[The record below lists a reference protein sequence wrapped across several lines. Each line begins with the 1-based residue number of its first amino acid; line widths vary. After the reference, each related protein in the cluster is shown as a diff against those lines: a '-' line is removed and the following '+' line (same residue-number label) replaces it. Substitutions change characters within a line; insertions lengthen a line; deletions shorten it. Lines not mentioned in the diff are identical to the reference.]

1 MSDTSFIEAA
11 GTIKKL
17 ASSEFSVL
25 VEVEDEKFELHFDY
39 LGWPLIAR
47 ITPHESGSLHM
58 QLLGKVG
65 RLSFAAEGRERRIG
79 AIMLLRSTAKC
90 QPIRFALT
98 RNGDTALTGDVGAA
112 APVIPTKLIAAIPT
126 LLAGIKPLLDLF
138 PLFIGSYRHP
148 PN

>member
-1 MSDTSFIEAA
+1 VEIGIRKSMSDTSFIEAA
-11 GTIKKL
+11 RTIKKL
-17 ASSEFSVL
+17 ASSEFSEL

-79 AIMLLRSTAKC
+79 AIVLLRSTAKR
-90 QPIRFALT
+90 QPINQVRFDPQWRHRASLRPRT
-98 RNGDTALTGDVGAA
+98 CGPGHSDEANSRDHN
-112 APVIPTKLIAAIPT
+112 P
-126 LLAGIKPLLDLF
+126 
-138 PLFIGSYRHP
+138 IG
-148 PN
+148 

>member
-1 MSDTSFIEAA
+1 
-11 GTIKKL
+11 
-17 ASSEFSVL
+17 
-25 VEVEDEKFELHFDY
+25 
-39 LGWPLIAR
+39 
-47 ITPHESGSLHM
+47 M

-79 AIMLLRSTAKC
+79 AMLLRSTAKR

-126 LLAGIKPLLDLF
+126 LLASIKPLLDLF
-138 PLFIGSYRHP
+138 PLFIDFYRHP